1 MAKMRVVLL
10 FALLLLGISIKPEMS
25 FAQSERSRY
34 FPETGHS
41 VSGDFLMAYEKAS
54 DPIKIYGY
62 PITGIIDNPITN
74 RKVQYFQRAH
84 FELHPENPPELRVQ
98 MTHLGEIIYLGEIM
112 NRPGDA
118 LSIPQNHPACRHFP
132 ETNRLVCYAFLD
144 FFEKNGGIVQF
155 GYPISD
161 IELRSDSMIQ
171 CFQMACF
178 EWHPELPSGH
188 RVTLMDLG
196 RLYFEARKENP
207 RELLSGNEDFIPKTI
222 LKLQVRAFPEKAVI
236 SKNSEQILHVIV
248 QDQNLHPIADA
259 QVEFIIRSKN
269 GEEESHLM
277 PATDENGITS
287 LSFPIQQDG
296 YGIVQIFVTA
306 SYDGFEQQTRT
317 SFRLWW

>member
-1 MAKMRVVLL
+1 MVKMRVVLL
-10 FALLLLGISIKPEMS
+10 FALLLLGMSIRPEISS
-25 FAQSERSRY
+25 AQSERSRY

-41 VSGDFLMAYEKAS
+41 VSGDFLVAYEKAS

-62 PITGIIDNPITN
+62 PITGIIDNAITN

-112 NRPGDA
+112 NKPGDV
-118 LSIPQNHPACRHFP
+118 LTVPQNHPACRHFP
-132 ETNRLVCYAFLD
+132 ETNRQVCYAFLD
-144 FFEKNGGIVQF
+144 FFEKNGGIAQF

-161 IELRSDSMIQ
+161 IELRSERMIQ

-207 RELLSGNEDFIPKTI
+207 RELLSWDEDYIPKSI
-222 LKLQVRAFPEKAVI
+222 LNLQVRAFPEKAVI

-248 QDQNLHPIADA
+248 QDQNLHPISDA
-259 QVEFIIRSKN
+259 QVEFIVRSKN

-277 PATDENGITS
+277 PATDKNGITS
-287 LSFPIQQDG
+287 LSFPVQQEG
-296 YGIVQIFVTA
+296 YGIVQIFVSA